1 MDEPRIIDGEGRSDE
16 GLVDAALRP
25 TTFSDFV
32 GQRAV
37 TDNLKVFVAAARER
51 GEALDHLLFHGPP
64 GLGKTTLAHIIA
76 EEMGCGITVV
86 QAPALERKG
95 DLAGVLTQ
103 QRPGQ
108 VLFIDEIHRL
118 NPAVEET
125 LYAAM
130 EDFRF
135 DILLGEG
142 PHAKSVRITLNPF
155 TLVGATTRTGLL
167 TGPMRDR
174 FGYSARL
181 DYYEPADLVRI
192 LRRSSTLLRVDLSAD
207 GADEIAGR
215 ARGTPRVANRLLRR
229 VRDFA
234 QVEGDGRV
242 DRAVASG
249 ALARLGVDA
258 RGLDEMDRAILRAIA
273 CKFDGGPVG
282 VESLAAAVGE
292 TSGTIE
298 DVHEPFLIQ
307 QGYMHRTP
315 RGRVVTRRACEHLG
329 LPAPGREGALLPEG
343 ETAPPDE
350 EAAAPEG
357 SRRPAGGQSAMF

>member
-1 MDEPRIIDGEGRSDE
+1 MSLVDDPRVVSGEAQGEE

-25 TTFSDFV
+25 SSFEEFV
-32 GQRAV
+32 GQRGV
-37 TDNLKVFVAAARER
+37 TDNLKVFVQAAKAR
-51 GEALDHLLFHGPP
+51 GEALDHVLFHGPP

-76 EEMGCGITVV
+76 QEMGSGITVV

-103 QRPGQ
+103 QRQGQ

-118 NPAVEET
+118 SAAVEET

-130 EDFRF
+130 EDYRF

-142 PHAKSVRITLNPF
+142 PHAKSVRITLKPF

-167 TGPMRDR
+167 TNPLRDR
-174 FGYSARL
+174 FGYTARL
-181 DYYEPADLVRI
+181 DYYGPSELDRI
-192 LRRSSTLLRVDLSAD
+192 LRRSSDLLRVTLTDD
-207 GADEIAGR
+207 GAQEIASR

-234 QVEGDGRV
+234 EVEGDGCIDERV
-242 DRAVASG
+242 ARRA
-249 ALARLGVDA
+249 LDRLGVDA

-273 CKFDGGPVG
+273 IKFDGGPVG

-292 TSGTIE
+292 TVGAIE
-298 DVHEPFLIQ
+298 DVHEPYLIQ
-307 QGYMHRTP
+307 QGYLHRTP
-315 RGRVVTRRACEHLG
+315 RGRVVTRQACEHLD
-329 LPAPGREGALLPEG
+329 LPVPGGP
-343 ETAPPDE
+343 
-350 EAAAPEG
+350 
-357 SRRPAGGQSAMF
+357 GQSTLL

>member
-1 MDEPRIIDGEGRSDE
+1 MESDSAEPRVVAGDQQREDV
-16 GLVDAALRP
+16 VDVALRP
-25 TTFSDFV
+25 STFDDFV

-37 TDNLKVFVAAARER
+37 TDNLKVFVQAAKGR

-76 EEMGCGITVV
+76 QEMGAGITVV

-103 QRPGQ
+103 QREGQ

-130 EDFRF
+130 EDYRF

-142 PHAKSVRITLNPF
+142 PHAKSIRITLKPF

-167 TGPMRDR
+167 TGPLRDR
-174 FGYSARL
+174 FGYTARL
-181 DYYEPADLVRI
+181 EYYDSADIERI
-192 LRRSSTLLRVDLSAD
+192 LRRSAGLLKVPLDPG
-207 GADEIAGR
+207 GATEIGVR
-215 ARGTPRVANRLLRR
+215 SRGTPRVANRLLRR

-234 QVEGDGRV
+234 QVEGDGAV
-242 DRAVASG
+242 TQAVARG
-249 ALARLGVDA
+249 ALDRLGVD
-258 RGLDEMDRAILRAIA
+258 RVGLDQMDRAILEAIA
-273 CKFDGGPVG
+273 KKFDGGPVG

-292 TSGTIE
+292 TVGAIE
-298 DVHEPFLIQ
+298 DVHEPYLIQ
-307 QGYMHRTP
+307 QGYLHRTP
-315 RGRVVTRRACEHLG
+315 RGRVVTRRACEHLD
-329 LPAPGREGALLPEG
+329 LPLP
-343 ETAPPDE
+343 TAQG
-350 EAAAPEG
+350 AAADP
-357 SRRPAGGQSAMF
+357 QSELFE